1 MATSQLMAGG
11 GRRSAAPTYAPRA
24 ALTSG
29 AIAQDDELVR
39 QLVQAFQPAAVATAT
54 STPSI
59 SELLGQGSSVIDIS
73 GQGGPSMG
81 AADSSADGGVSP
93 GTVGAI
99 GTGLSALGAISG
111 NASLG
116 QIGGMMGLG
125 GALGN
130 APSNEAA
137 LGIMGQAALG
147 MMGVPGV
154 GLASNAITGNVP
166 GMVNAAISMAN
177 PAIGAVNALAG
188 LLGIGTL
195 GGLFGGGPSEAGT
208 PGQSDVSNA
217 TGIEGLGF
225 SDAAFG
231 PPDSPSDGVSGVSGV
246 SSDGQGPGVGE
257 GTGGAAPG
265 DSGDGGTGA
274 ASSAGGD
281 SSGDGDGGGPGGVG
295 GW

>member
-1 MATSQLMAGG
+1 MATSQLITGG
-11 GRRSAAPTYAPRA
+11 GRRSAAPTYSPRA

-39 QLVQAFQPAAVATAT
+39 QLVQAFQPAAVASATA
-54 STPSI
+54 TPSI
-59 SELLGQGSSVIDIS
+59 SELLGQGSSVIDMS
-73 GQGGPSMG
+73 GGGDG
-81 AADSSADGGVSP
+81 ASATSDGTSGGISP

-99 GTGLSALGAISG
+99 GTGLSALGTLGG
-111 NASLG
+111 NSSLG
-116 QIGGMMGLG
+116 ALGGMMGLA
-125 GALGN
+125 GAMGN

-177 PAIGAVNALAG
+177 PAIGAVNAIAG

-217 TGIEGLGF
+217 TGITGLGF

-231 PPDSPSDGVSGVSGV
+231 PPDSPSDGTVGV
-246 SSDGQGPGVGE
+246 SSDGMGPGVGE
-257 GTGGAAPG
+257 GTGGASPG

-281 SSGDGDGGGPGGVG
+281 GDSDGGPGGVG
-295 GW
+295 VW